1 MARFEQI
8 KASSILSRTIIE
20 RDRILTLHTIK
31 CTADGVVVTPFDI
44 ETAGTVF
51 EDNPIAVLS
60 KNSVATDN
68 TLSRLSSYL
77 NKLPFLNIPA
87 IQNYLKSN
95 DMFYILD
102 SGNATKSYLIIRFV
116 E

>member
-1 MARFEQI
+1 MVRFEQI

-31 CTADGVVVTPFDI
+31 CTADGVVVTPFEI
-44 ETAGTVF
+44 ETAGTIF

-60 KNSVATDN
+60 KNTVASDN
-68 TLSRLSSYL
+68 AFSRLNSYL
-77 NKLPFLNIPA
+77 NKLPFLNISA
-87 IQNYLKSN
+87 IQDYLKSN
-95 DMFYILD
+95 DMFYIFD
-102 SGNATKSYLIIRFV
+102 SENATKSYLIIRFV